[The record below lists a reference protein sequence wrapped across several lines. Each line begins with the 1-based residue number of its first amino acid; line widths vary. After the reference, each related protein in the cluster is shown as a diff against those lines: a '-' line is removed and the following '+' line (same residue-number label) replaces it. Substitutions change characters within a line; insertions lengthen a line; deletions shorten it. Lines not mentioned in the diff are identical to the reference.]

1 MSNIIEMLMDN
12 PFIIVVILGILS
24 SVFSK
29 MKAPQQQQHERTPPK
44 RTTSGRNSASPVSET
59 RRMETYNAPVETVET
74 FKAEA
79 SDTNELLQRAERA
92 EQAKK
97 RSKVMD
103 NPITMGAIENSDI
116 TKPKQMLDQ
125 NPKSILQGFIW
136 AEVLSPPK
144 SKRKSNI

>member
-1 MSNIIEMLMDN
+1 MSNIIELIMDN
-12 PFIIVVILGILS
+12 PFIIVVLLGILS

-59 RRMETYNAPVETVET
+59 RGIDTFNAHEETMETV
-74 FKAEA
+74 KAEA
-79 SDTNELLQRAERA
+79 SNTNDLLQRAERA

-97 RSKVMD
+97 RAKVMD
-103 NPITMGAIENSDI
+103 NPIRTGAIENSDI
-116 TKPKQMLDQ
+116 TKPKQVLDQ

-144 SKRKSNI
+144 SKRKNNI